1 MAARSLARDLQDE
14 ATCPICLDLF
24 SEPVS
29 LGCGHNFCRACVDLS
44 RGVGDAP
51 FPCPECREPCAP
63 RSLRPN
69 RPLGRVAAALGRL
82 GPAQGRGG
90 PCDLCAEH
98 LEPLK
103 LFCKNDQRPI
113 CVVCDRAREHR
124 AHSVAPLEE
133 AAQTYRESF
142 PKILEELR
150 KEMKKAQKLQAEGV
164 KTSEAWQVKVQGR
177 KQRTV
182 SEFEKFR
189 QLLAEEELRVL
200 RQLEEE
206 EAAMVEVL
214 RRDERALAEQSRSV
228 KELVSELEG
237 RSERPALGLLQ
248 GIGEI
253 LSRIKHLELQTPKAI
268 SMELRTMC
276 KVPGLLETLR
286 KFQVVVTLDPESVHP
301 RLTLSEDRRTV
312 LQAQPWN
319 GQPGAGELFGGFP
332 SVLGSERLSAGR
344 HYWEVEVRDRGSWL
358 LGVCKEDA
366 DRKDSPTWT
375 PEHGFWSKGDLFP
388 AGVFSPQKTLHPR
401 VGVFLDY
408 EAGELSFYN
417 VNEEAHIFTFP
428 RAVFSGPLRP
438 IFITPSWCQTRLT
451 ICPTPGNGTKDAPS
465 ADGGKPLEASL
476 RGSSKPPLFVFG
488 NVPASDPSLPPQRNI

>member
-228 KELVSELEG
+228 KELLSELEG

-286 KFQVVVTLDPESVHP
+286 KFQ
-301 RLTLSEDRRTV
+301 
-312 LQAQPWN
+312 
-319 GQPGAGELFGGFP
+319 
-332 SVLGSERLSAGR
+332 
-344 HYWEVEVRDRGSWL
+344 
-358 LGVCKEDA
+358 
-366 DRKDSPTWT
+366 
-375 PEHGFWSKGDLFP
+375 
-388 AGVFSPQKTLHPR
+388 GVFSPQKTLHPR

-451 ICPTPGNGTKDAPS
+451 ICPTPGNGTKDTPS